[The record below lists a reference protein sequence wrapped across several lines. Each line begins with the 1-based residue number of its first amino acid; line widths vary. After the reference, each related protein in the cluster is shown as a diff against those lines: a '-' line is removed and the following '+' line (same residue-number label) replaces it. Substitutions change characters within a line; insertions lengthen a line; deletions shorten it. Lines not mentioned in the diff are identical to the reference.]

1 MLFMLQKLLGVFD
14 ILYLCNQTLRNA
26 EAFFFTIFKLPAARC
41 LCFLNETHD
50 SLLYHIFSLNDEW
63 DYKRSNEQVKIEWR
77 AY

>member
-14 ILYLCNQTLRNA
+14 ILYLCNQTLRN
-26 EAFFFTIFKLPAARC
+26 EKFFFFTILKPPAARC
-41 LCFLNETHD
+41 LCLQNETHD
-50 SLLYHIFSLNDEW
+50 SLLYHVFSLNDEW